1 MVSKRYSNATEV
13 LLILNFTNQHF
24 CQFNL
29 MKYLATFERK
39 GKGKRRPDWTPL
51 EFTHLPGKNNNI
63 SQYLWEYE
71 KGYKVAICRTEKT
84 QKPTKIRLM
93 QTMKGI
99 LWQDAG
105 VCHGQQQL
113 TKLRIFSAIANS
125 KKVNYFLTNFQ
136 GLLEDFNNPGF
147 YTLLL

>member
-1 MVSKRYSNATEV
+1 M
-13 LLILNFTNQHF
+13 ILNLTIQHF
-24 CQFNL
+24 SQFNL

-63 SQYLWEYE
+63 SQYLWEYG
-71 KGYKVAICRTEKT
+71 KGHKVTTCRTEKT

-105 VCHGQQQL
+105 ACHGQQQL

-125 KKVNYFLTNFQ
+125 KRVIYFPLNLQ
-136 GLLEDFNNPGF
+136 GCQFSWQSKNKGSRH
-147 YTLLL
+147 Y

>member
-1 MVSKRYSNATEV
+1 MKTWYSKEEIILRRFIK
-13 LLILNFTNQHF
+13 LLTLGLNIFVNFIYEILGNVW
-24 CQFNL
+24 
-29 MKYLATFERK
+29 KERK
-39 GKGKRRPDWTPL
+39 RKRRLDWKPL

-125 KKVNYFLTNFQ
+125 KKVNYFWQIFK
-136 GLLEDFNNPGF
+136 GCKS
-147 YTLLL
+147 